1 MSVYLQKRPRFSWN
15 LHWPSARPLLS
26 SETLIATVALYFVIA
41 CNSVFWHS
49 LGRNDASPGLM
60 ASLFVAIFALHAFLF
75 ALFSPGRLLKP
86 LLATLLVVTAF
97 ATYYMTRYAVLFDVE
112 MINNVLQT
120 DVAESR
126 ELLSTG
132 MLLHVLLF
140 GVLPA
145 ALLFR
150 VRVKP
155 RTRRAGLAARAVFIA
170 AMGLLAGIAIAIS
183 SQGIFAMMRSDKAL
197 RYQITPGNYIVSLV
211 RAVTRTPDLPP
222 SARLPVAAD
231 ARLIARAPQHKPRAL
246 VMVVGET
253 VRAENWGLN
262 GYHRQTTPELAGRDV
277 VNFSQ
282 VQACGTSTEVSLPC
296 MFSVFGRERYD
307 KQEIRNHE
315 SLLDVVAR
323 AGVHVQ
329 WRDNQSGCKG
339 VCDGVGIER
348 MKEADAPQLCTGGR
362 CLDDILLTE
371 LKSRIDSTDGD
382 VLVVLHQL
390 GNHGPNYFERYPPE
404 YEVFKPTCRTP
415 ELSRCTSEQIVNAY
429 DNAIVYTDAFLSRTL
444 DVLQAQTHHEAAL
457 LYVSDHGESL
467 GEYGLYLHGAP
478 YAIAPQQQLHVP
490 MMLWVS
496 SGLASDVGINL
507 RCMRDSADRPRSHDD
522 LFHSVLGLFDVQ
534 TQAYR
539 RDHDVFAD
547 CRNRSLAQR

>member
-1 MSVYLQKRPRFSWN
+1 MSVYLQKRPKLSWAIR
-15 LHWPSARPLLS
+15 WPVSRLEIS
-26 SETLIATVALYFVIA
+26 SEALIAAVSLYFVVA

-49 LGRNDASPGLM
+49 LSRNGASPGLM
-60 ASLFVAIFALHAFLF
+60 ASFFVAVFSLHALLL
-75 ALFSPGRLLKP
+75 ALLSPGRLLKP
-86 LLATLLVVTAF
+86 LLGTLLVVTGF
-97 ATYYMTRYAVLFDVE
+97 ATFYMTRYAVLFDVE

-120 DVAESR
+120 DAAESR
-126 ELLSTG
+126 ELLSIG
-132 MLLHVLLF
+132 MLLHVAVF
-140 GVLPA
+140 GVAPA
-145 ALLFR
+145 AALFW

-155 RTRRAGLAARAVFIA
+155 RTFKSGFASRAIFVATMGVLAGL
-170 AMGLLAGIAIAIS
+170 AIAIS

-197 RYQITPGNYIVSLV
+197 RYQITPGNYIVSFV
-211 RAVTRTPDLPP
+211 RAVTASPDLPP

-231 ARLIARAPQHKPRAL
+231 ARIAAQSADRKPRVL

-262 GYHRQTTPELAGRDV
+262 GYSRQTTPKLAEREV
-277 VNFSQ
+277 INFSQ
-282 VQACGTSTEVSLPC
+282 VQSCGTSTEVSLPC
-296 MFSVFGRERYD
+296 MFSVFGRDNYD
-307 KQEIRNHE
+307 KQKIRNHE

-323 AGVHVQ
+323 AGVKVQ

-348 MKEADAPQLCTGGR
+348 MSDSIAPELCTAGR
-362 CLDDILLTE
+362 CLDDILLTD
-371 LKSRIDSTDGD
+371 LQSRIDSSTGD

-390 GNHGPNYFERYPPE
+390 GNHGPNYFERYPAE

-415 ELSRCTSEQIVNAY
+415 ELSQCTSEQIVNAY

-444 DVLQAQTHHEAAL
+444 DVLKAQTTHDAAM

-490 MMLWVS
+490 MALWMS
-496 SGLASDVGINL
+496 SELASDSGIDL
-507 RCMRDSADRPRSHDD
+507 HCMRERSNEPRSHDN
-522 LFHSVLGLFDVQ
+522 LFHSVLGLFEIQ
-534 TQAYR
+534 TQAYQR
-539 RDHDVFAD
+539 NRDVFAE
-547 CRNRSLAQR
+547 CRSGSIASR